1 MSYHIPDWELR
12 YPLYPRSVLPN
23 SIKWVRLDGSSLVPE
38 DGQPLPYN
46 LHFSWDSLDRA
57 IDGEAQVDVHSLV
70 FPDRSSFIAGQLHA
84 HPGVWD
90 RIAESSSYPF
100 RSTVLDWVK
109 NKVDVHNY
117 VRHFKGSF
125 KGESFYSDLPP
136 PRVFRNH
143 PSCEPFAEFIS
154 HSIKQRLAMGAISV
168 WGRVGECE
176 PPHLVMPLTVEPTK
190 PRLCNDNRFLKLWM
204 QDRPFSLDHLYQL
217 PLYVD
222 KDAYQTVC
230 DDKSG
235 YDHNLLTDS
244 SRTYFGFEW
253 GGWFFSSNTIPFGWK
268 LSAFVCHSTGLLV
281 SHFFRSISIPCSLY
295 IDDRHTAQIRLPSSS
310 RLALSLGRGDEFNL
324 ACARIA
330 CFVDCYTLVR
340 LGYCIGLSKLILEP
354 KKVVPYLG
362 FESDSSVGVFRL
374 LPEKREKFVRLLES
388 LLSSGSPGA
397 RLYTNEINMALSRA
411 SKSSRPVLI
420 TEPLRQEMEH
430 WLFLKSW
437 PGFLPWRSEIHN
449 QFVLYTDAS
458 SFAWGSVFEPS
469 GIPVVASDYWPNDV
483 LAFDITVKEAL
494 AYQMRWNSSSS
505 P

>member
-1 MSYHIPDWELR
+1 M
-12 YPLYPRSVLPN
+12 
-23 SIKWVRLDGSSLVPE
+23 
-38 DGQPLPYN
+38 
-46 LHFSWDSLDRA
+46 
-57 IDGEAQVDVHSLV
+57 
-70 FPDRSSFIAGQLHA
+70 
-84 HPGVWD
+84 
-90 RIAESSSYPF
+90 
-100 RSTVLDWVK
+100 
-109 NKVDVHNY
+109 
-117 VRHFKGSF
+117 
-125 KGESFYSDLPP
+125 
-136 PRVFRNH
+136 
-143 PSCEPFAEFIS
+143 
-154 HSIKQRLAMGAISV
+154 

-176 PPHLVMPLTVEPTK
+176 PPHLVLPLTVEPTK
-190 PRLCNDNRFLKLWM
+190 PRLCNDNRFLNLWM

-235 YDHNLLTDS
+235 YDHILLTDS

-253 GGWFFSSNTIPFGWK
+253 GDWFFSSNTIPFGWK
-268 LSAFVCHSTGLLV
+268 LSAFVYHSTSLLV
-281 SHFFRSISIPCSLY
+281 SHFFRFISLPCSLY

-330 CFVDCYTLVR
+330 CFVVCYTLVR

-362 FESDSSVGVFRL
+362 FECDSSVGAFRL

-388 LLSSGSPGA
+388 LLSSEKVSLTDFERLSGKSMSMSLAVPGA
-397 RLYTNEINMALSRA
+397 RLYTNEINMAVSRA

-449 QFVLYTDAS
+449 QFALYTDAS

-483 LAFDITVKEAL
+483 FKIQDAFGGGMGHSVDFMAL
-494 AYQMRWNSSSS
+494 
-505 P
+505 